1 MTRFDSVIV
10 YRFSYVYEVTLSV
23 NILNY
28 RKFVRSCKNVKSLVR
43 RVEMKKTL
51 SDKTTLKQLYEL
63 VKKNVYNTGVTRMSI
78 YEMNDLTILQKRTHF
93 RTDCEIRRV

>member
-1 MTRFDSVIV
+1 M

-28 RKFVRSCKNVKSLVR
+28 RKFVRSSKNVKSLVR

-63 VKKNVYNTGVTRMSI
+63 VKKKKVY
-78 YEMNDLTILQKRTHF
+78 K
-93 RTDCEIRRV
+93 